1 MRHEIKKLTI
11 VFVIISI
18 TIDIICST
26 IYMPESLYRLLTL
39 RYIYLI
45 LLGYIWVKRGIVQN
59 KLTIALSLLSISAT
73 LFFSYTHFDLEPFFF
88 STGWKNHRWICYYF
102 MSTVLILGLKYIY
115 DRLSKQG
122 FADKVIK
129 YIGKCSYDIY
139 IFQMAVFTLF
149 PVNFLSFINNEKFQF
164 LIWIIIAFS
173 GSVVGGLLLYRVRL
187 LFERNLF

>member
-1 MRHEIKKLTI
+1 MAKRIVLPFAIIQIVIFVTLALFSEDNVCKILNISVLTKAQPWFLYFWVYIQFAFLLRWAYSYLVRHEIKKLTI

-26 IYMPESLYRLLTL
+26 IHMPESLYRLLTL

-45 LLGYIWVKRGIVQN
+45 LLGYIWVKRGIVLN

-73 LFFSYTHFDLEPFFF
+73 SFFSYTHFDLEPFFF

-115 DRLSKQG
+115 DRLSKKG
-122 FADKVIK
+122 FADKVI
-129 YIGKCSYDIY
+129 
-139 IFQMAVFTLF
+139 
-149 PVNFLSFINNEKFQF
+149 
-164 LIWIIIAFS
+164 
-173 GSVVGGLLLYRVRL
+173 R
-187 LFERNLF
+187 